1 MGSKNSKSQSGISR
15 REVLGKG
22 AALLG
27 IATAL
32 SLPFKLFHG
41 FSPSHK
47 SFTDLPGD
55 GSIFQPRKDQNLR
68 NFLKDK
74 SL

>member
-1 MGSKNSKSQSGISR
+1 MGSKNSKSQCGISR

-32 SLPFKLFHG
+32 SLPFKLFHS

-68 NFLKDK
+68 KFLGDK

>member
-1 MGSKNSKSQSGISR
+1 MGSKNSKNQNRISR

-27 IATAL
+27 IATVL
-32 SLPFKLFHG
+32 SLPFKLFRG
-41 FSPSHK
+41 SPPSHK
-47 SFTDLPGD
+47 PFTDLPGD
-55 GSIFQPRKDQNLR
+55 GSIFQPRRDRNLR
-68 NFLKDK
+68 RFLQDK